1 MTSKKYL
8 LTLFITAVL
17 VYGTHFLLLHS
28 RVVSYNWYH
37 FNLFDGM
44 IFLIFLV
51 GGLMILPA
59 FQQKGED
66 FVLRFLVLTVVQML
80 SFLVIIGALAYVKI
94 PNFKMIGVNA
104 MLVFLVFLI
113 VQSVL
118 LVKGLRR

>member
-66 FVLRFLVLTVVQML
+66 FVLRFLVLTV
-80 SFLVIIGALAYVKI
+80 
-94 PNFKMIGVNA
+94 
-104 MLVFLVFLI
+104 
-113 VQSVL
+113 L
-118 LVKGLRR
+118 L